1 LTANHTIA
9 LLGGTFDPIH
19 YGHLRTAAEVRSALD
34 FAEARLIPTG
44 NPPHRPPPVASAE
57 HRLAMTEI
65 GCAEFPG
72 LMADGREVRNP
83 RLSYTVSTLQ
93 DLHSEQPKLPLALI
107 VGSDAFANLIQWHHW
122 EQLFT
127 LAHLVVVERPGAPL
141 DIESLPPAL
150 KMQWERRLTT
160 DPARLSRQLAGA
172 IYRQAVT
179 PQPISATAL
188 RDALA
193 RGAESGA
200 EVAGL
205 LPAAV
210 LAYIDR
216 NQLYRSRQDAS
227 P

>member
-1 LTANHTIA
+1 MNHTIA

-19 YGHLRTAAEVRSALD
+19 YGHLRLAAAVRTALD
-34 FAEARLIPTG
+34 FAEARLIPAG
-44 NPPHRPPPVASAE
+44 NPPHRPPPVASPE

-72 LMADGREVRNP
+72 LVADGREVRSP

-107 VGSDAFANLIQWHHW
+107 VGTDAFADLTQWHHW

-127 LAHLVVVERPGAPL
+127 LAHLIVVERPGAPL
-141 DIESLPPAL
+141 DIGSLPPGL

-160 DPARLSRQLAGA
+160 DRSRLSRQLAGA
-172 IYRQAVT
+172 IYRQEVT
-179 PQPISATAL
+179 PQPISASAI

-193 RGAESGA
+193 RGGKARAEI
-200 EVAGL
+200 AGL

-216 NQLYRSRQDAS
+216 NQLYRSPQDA

>member
-1 LTANHTIA
+1 VNHTIA

-34 FAEARLIPTG
+34 FAEARLIPAG

-107 VGSDAFANLIQWHHW
+107 VGTDAFANLILWHHW

-127 LAHLVVVERPGAPL
+127 LAHLVVVERPGAAL

-150 KMQWERRLTT
+150 KIQWERRLTT

-179 PQPISATAL
+179 PQPISGTAL

-193 RGAESGA
+193 RGGQARA
-200 EVAGL
+200 QLAGL

-216 NQLYRSRQDAS
+216 NQLYRSRQDA